1 MKFTIQNQKQAL
13 KTEIKIKVEIKDAE
27 NQGKR
32 D

>member
-13 KTEIKIKVEIKDAE
+13 KMEIKIKVEIKDAE
-27 NQGKR
+27 NQGER